1 MFTSG
6 GFADKYLAILN
17 FSLVNELNLNKVLK
31 AEVFVHTDGQLK
43 AAHLILGY
51 TLLSS
56 NF

>member
-6 GFADKYLAILN
+6 GFADKYSAILN
-17 FSLVNELNLNKVLK
+17 FSLVNELDLNKVLK
-31 AEVFVHTDGQLK
+31 AEVFVHTDGQLR
-43 AAHLILGY
+43 AAHLIFSY